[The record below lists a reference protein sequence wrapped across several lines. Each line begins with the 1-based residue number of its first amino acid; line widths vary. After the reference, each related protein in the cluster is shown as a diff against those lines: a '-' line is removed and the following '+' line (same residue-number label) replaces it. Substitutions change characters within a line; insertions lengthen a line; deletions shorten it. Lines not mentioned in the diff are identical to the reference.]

1 MNIEK
6 NMTTGTT
13 EETHKQELYTFRG
26 KTFYSDEWTIKQLN
40 YALALNR
47 STERYEK
54 VNRKTDSED

>member
-6 NMTTGTT
+6 NMTTGT
-13 EETHKQELYTFRG
+13 EETTKQELYTFRG
-26 KTFYSDEWTIKQLN
+26 KTFYSDARTIKQLN

-54 VNRKTDSED
+54 VNTRTDSED

>member
-1 MNIEK
+1 
-6 NMTTGTT
+6 MTTGTT

>member
-6 NMTTGTT
+6 NAINGT
-13 EETHKQELYTFRG
+13 EERPKQELYTFRD

-47 STERYEK
+47 SNERYEK
-54 VNRKTDSED
+54 VQHGRKRKD

>member
-1 MNIEK
+1 
-6 NMTTGTT
+6 MTTGT
-13 EETHKQELYTFRG
+13 EETRKQELYTFRG
-26 KTFYSDEWTIKQLN
+26 KTFYSDERIIKQLN

>member
-6 NMTTGTT
+6 NMTTGT
-13 EETHKQELYTFRG
+13 EETRKQELYTFRG
-26 KTFYSDEWTIKQLN
+26 KTFYSDERIIKQLN